1 MRCRSCGRRAGQDLS
16 EVDPRF
22 YAVAHVGS
30 VRTGKRVKPAGSF
43 LAVLCGLPAVTG
55 LRNTISVLPS
65 GVLFKSSYVRVA

>member
-1 MRCRSCGRRAGQDLS
+1 MS